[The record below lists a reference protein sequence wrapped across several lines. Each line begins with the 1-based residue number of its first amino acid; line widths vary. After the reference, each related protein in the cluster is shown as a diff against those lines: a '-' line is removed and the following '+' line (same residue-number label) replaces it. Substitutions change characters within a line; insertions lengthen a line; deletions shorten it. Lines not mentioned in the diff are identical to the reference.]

1 VRRLNQQIEDRV
13 QRHATS
19 QLAKNMLKNAHPGNN
34 GGWAL
39 LAQAEAIFADLAFL
53 RSGELEVCASD
64 DPHGVGGVGGVVVAG
79 FYDVCVLDVCAP
91 IVSLAL
97 T

>member
-64 DPHGVGGVGGVVVAG
+64 DPHGVGGVG
-79 FYDVCVLDVCAP
+79 VLLLQASTMCAFSMCARQLLVWP
-91 IVSLAL
+91 
-97 T
+97 